1 VEVAM
6 KVLKFTSLLLALAVV
21 VLASSVTPAAAQG
34 PKIIQKDCDTL
45 SFDPPRV
52 RVTFAVVNLSP
63 IPVCSIHLIPVPS
76 GPYPPC
82 EIFACS
88 LPDSNWHCQLNPAG
102 GADWQ
107 AIPTAGGPGGCILPY
122 EKLEPFDFIIDPPYC
137 CYRVLF
143 DGPDGQIFGED
154 IVCFQCESPVS
165 TYRSTWGSV
174 KARYH

>member
-1 VEVAM
+1 M
-6 KVLKFTSLLLALAVV
+6 KVLKFTNLLLALVVV
-21 VLASSVTPAAAQG
+21 VLAASVTPAAAQG

-52 RVTFAVVNLSP
+52 VVKFAVVNLSP
-63 IPVCSIHLIPVPS
+63 IPVCSIHLQPIPS

-82 EIFACS
+82 EIFECS
-88 LPDSNWHCQLNPAG
+88 VPDSGWTCGLTPGGGATWQANPALG
-102 GADWQ
+102 GH
-107 AIPTAGGPGGCILPY
+107 CILPY

-154 IVCFQCESPVS
+154 IICFQCESPVA
-165 TYRSTWGSV
+165 TLRSTWGSV